1 MKIAVITDDG
11 KTICQHFGRALY
23 YTVVT
28 VENGKVVG
36 KEQRNKAGHH
46 MPGAE
51 HASQATHGEKHGF
64 DANAQTSHAGMMANI
79 MDCQLLIAGGMG
91 WGAQVSL
98 KQSGIESLIT
108 DVDNIDEAI
117 QLYIQGKLPNLTE
130 RLH

>member
-1 MKIAVITDDG
+1 
-11 KTICQHFGRALY
+11 
-23 YTVVT
+23 
-28 VENGKVVG
+28 
-36 KEQRNKAGHH
+36 
-46 MPGAE
+46 
-51 HASQATHGEKHGF
+51 
-64 DANAQTSHAGMMANI
+64 MMANI